1 VSGSPTTATGFGA
14 GGAGALGNTTA
25 GSAGTT
31 GAVFIDWTL

>member
-14 GGAGALGNTTA
+14 GGGALGNTTA

-31 GAVFIDWTL
+31 GAVFIDRTL